1 MVPQKVA
8 QLQVSYTIIHDGPKN
23 NGRDLP
29 LSADHTT
36 RSRMVLKCST
46 SLLVLGLICAL
57 RLNEDL
63 DLQVSIERTDKYRWP
78 LLVNRQSRKLIRY
91 EGLES
96 SQQSTDQASVP
107 IGCEFPYQRQVS
119 CYAMDLNICLEIWT
133 VGSEER
139 RTSNSWNANL

>member
-8 QLQVSYTIIHDGPKN
+8 QLQVSYIIIHDGPKN

-46 SLLVLGLICAL
+46 SLLVLGLICTL
-57 RLNEDL
+57 RFNEDL
-63 DLQVSIERTDKYRWP
+63 DLQVSIKRTDKYGWP
-78 LLVNRQSRKLIRY
+78 LTANRQSRKLIRY
-91 EGLES
+91 DGLES
-96 SQQSTDQASVP
+96 TQQSADQASVP

-133 VGSEER
+133 AG
-139 RTSNSWNANL
+139 